1 MKNVQIWKVGIK
13 CVIAKKIIAHTLD
26 TLDKIYYLRAI
37 LAAIAGAIL
46 GIMIKPHTLQ
56 SNAIGNTIVIGIVF
70 YIISYIIAK
79 KIAGN
84 MPKDKRGKLITNGIF
99 AFIFMLLTFMV
110 MVYTALNQ
118 HTI

>member
-1 MKNVQIWKVGIK
+1 MDSQ
-13 CVIAKKIIAHTLD
+13 
-26 TLDKIYYLRAI
+26 DKIYYIRAI
-37 LAAIAGAIL
+37 LAAIAGSIL
-46 GIMIKPHTLQ
+46 GIIIKPHTIQ

-84 MPKDKRGKLITNGIF
+84 LPKDKKSKLITNGIF

-110 MVYTALNQ
+110 MIYTAINQ
-118 HTI
+118 HII